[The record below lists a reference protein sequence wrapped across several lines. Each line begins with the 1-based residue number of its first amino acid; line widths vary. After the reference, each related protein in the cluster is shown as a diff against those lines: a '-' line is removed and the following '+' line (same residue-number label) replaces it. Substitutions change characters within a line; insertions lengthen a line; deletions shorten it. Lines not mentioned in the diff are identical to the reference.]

1 MKTEK
6 KVELL
11 LKKNRFKGGGE
22 TKSVSELEELY
33 VFKTKK
39 TANEWNYQRHQF
51 AVNPWTPS
59 VH

>member
-51 AVNPWTPS
+51 AVNP
-59 VH
+59 

>member
-22 TKSVSELEELY
+22 TKSVSELEEL
-33 VFKTKK
+33 
-39 TANEWNYQRHQF
+39 
-51 AVNPWTPS
+51 
-59 VH
+59 